1 MCCVHVCMNTCM
13 NGICECGA
21 TGFFF
26 VQHKNTHN
34 KERFAPATRQ
44 GTSGGGFRRN
54 NPEAVCVAALL
65 IAPREKA
72 GGGIEGGL
80 YLWFVWLENGC
91 DRGRAAKAKVTEGHV
106 AARDER
112 RWSASR
118 RSVHSSKPA
127 LSTTRS
133 IVAPPPDRSS
143 SSSATTAGVSS
154 ASSCAFERTWL
165 KASADDATPAS
176 AGQRLRSM
184 RLPQRAIERN
194 SADASPSAM
203 TGPSRSA
210 SASSDGA
217 AERSPAALALAKTP

>member
-1 MCCVHVCMNTCM
+1 MQGRRGCVLCACVHEHVHERYMRM
-13 NGICECGA
+13 RGDWL
-21 TGFFF
+21 FFF

-184 RLPQRAIERN
+184 GCPRGR
-194 SADASPSAM
+194 
-203 TGPSRSA
+203 SRGTA
-210 SASSDGA
+210 PT
-217 AERSPAALALAKTP
+217 RRRPL